1 FANIS
6 ITTRNGYPI
15 KVGDVARIED
25 SVRDAESIASVD
37 GKPAV
42 VMNVRKQSGTNT
54 IEVVERLKARLD
66 EVQKDLPKGWKMQIV
81 RDQSDYILAA
91 VTAVKEHLI
100 LGSLFAALIVWFF
113 LSSPKLRDALA
124 LVAATLAVYFL
135 LFGFEE
141 TVARVPAFHVSV
153 LAFFALFAIGSW
165 LAARWKLPTVARVAI
180 AVGALLLAALV
191 PGGALTIN
199 PIRLLGVLVAFGM

>member
-6 ITTRNGYPI
+6 IMTRNGYPI

-81 RDQSDYILAA
+81 RDQSDYILDRKS
-91 VTAVKEHLI
+91 VVKEHLI
-100 LGSLFAALIVWFF
+100 LVSHFAELVDWFF
-113 LSSPKLRDALA
+113 LS
-124 LVAATLAVYFL
+124 T
-135 LFGFEE
+135 
-141 TVARVPAFHVSV
+141 
-153 LAFFALFAIGSW
+153 
-165 LAARWKLPTVARVAI
+165 
-180 AVGALLLAALV
+180 
-191 PGGALTIN
+191 
-199 PIRLLGVLVAFGM
+199 

>member
-1 FANIS
+1 
-6 ITTRNGYPI
+6 
-15 KVGDVARIED
+15 
-25 SVRDAESIASVD
+25 ASVD

-91 VTAVKEHLI
+91 VNAVKEHLI

-141 TVARVPAFHVSV
+141 TVARVPSFHVSV
-153 LAFFALFAIGSW
+153 LAFVLLFAVGSW
-165 LAARWKLPTVARVAI
+165 LAAKWRLGTAPRVLI
-180 AVGALLLAALV
+180 ALAALALGALV
-191 PGGALTIN
+191 PGGSLAVN
-199 PIRLLGVLVAFGM
+199 PIRLLGVLVGFGMLMYFFRRSR